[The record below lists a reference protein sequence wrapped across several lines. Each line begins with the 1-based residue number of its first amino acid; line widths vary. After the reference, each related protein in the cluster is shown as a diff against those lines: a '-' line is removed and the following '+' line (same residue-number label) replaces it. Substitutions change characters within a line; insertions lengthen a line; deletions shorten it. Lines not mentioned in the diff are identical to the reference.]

1 VTRTDCAEVLSS
13 ALTTGAGPGTAT
25 DVRVLLIAE
34 KVDGFFLER
43 LTADGGQVR
52 TTQHDTM
59 DEAMQAAYAEYVLS
73 DWRRCPDEIDPLTYI
88 RSRPGRR
95 PDRPEATPGDWL
107 RSGAS
112 GSSTAP
118 RSERTPS

>member
-1 VTRTDCAEVLSS
+1 MTRTDCAEVLSP
-13 ALTTGAGPGTAT
+13 ATAAGEGSEAAT
-25 DVRVLLIAE
+25 PVKVLLIAE

-43 LTADGGQVR
+43 LTADGGHLR

-73 DWRRCPDEIDPLTYI
+73 DWRRCPDDVDPLTYI

-95 PDRPEATPGDWL
+95 PDRPEVTPGD
-107 RSGAS
+107 
-112 GSSTAP
+112 
-118 RSERTPS
+118 